1 MCQGMVSSVGNERCA
16 KGAIIAGTVGVAL
29 VGVNNEG
36 NGRLE
41 PRTGIGFLRRI
52 KNDSAR

>member
-1 MCQGMVSSVGNERCA
+1 MVSSIGNERCA
-16 KGAIIAGTVGVAL
+16 KESIIAGTVGVA
-29 VGVNNEG
+29 VVSVDNEG
-36 NGRLE
+36 NGRLG